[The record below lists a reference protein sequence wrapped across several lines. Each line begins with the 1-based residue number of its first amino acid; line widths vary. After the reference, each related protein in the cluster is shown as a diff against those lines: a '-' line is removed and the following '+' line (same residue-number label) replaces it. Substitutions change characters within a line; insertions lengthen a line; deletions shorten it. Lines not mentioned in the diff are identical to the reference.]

1 LSEIDCVPNQ
11 ESHVMR
17 HGFAESGS
25 SIYGSRNL
33 RKSNSKRRN
42 TYNIICFSFMPWSN
56 MWKRNQSMMAE
67 MANYDFVNKVIFV
80 NPDIWI
86 PRLFVHRSEVVRTSS
101 GVAGKFFPCKRSSK
115 VWEYTPLRFLP
126 LKTRFAKL
134 KRIESQIA
142 LRVIRQL
149 NSDMPY
155 VLFMNCPNVYFSY
168 LLDELVKNAGLSMF
182 DFSDD
187 FVELVHTK
195 ERKEFFLNNITKY
208 AQAADI
214 VLTVNNHLKN
224 KYSFLNPNI
233 HVVRNATNYY
243 NFDRKNYNPVDFL
256 EKIKSTKRPIIG
268 YSGMVNASR
277 IDFGLLDFLIEKRPD
292 WQFVFV
298 GLVDSTFA
306 KRYSQYENV
315 HHFPPV
321 DYQKLPD
328 HIRYFDVAIVP
339 FKINE
344 HTKGNNLLK
353 FHDYLAMGKAVVS
366 TEIGGADDIRSVI
379 SISQKPSE
387 FLEQIEKALINNTVD
402 DTLKRKRVA
411 LTNSWHRRVKKLV
424 ELITTYPGIGI
435 EPRAEHIRVK
445 NSTTIGSNHYYIRQ
459 NSAEEL

>member
-1 LSEIDCVPNQ
+1 
-11 ESHVMR
+11 
-17 HGFAESGS
+17 
-25 SIYGSRNL
+25 
-33 RKSNSKRRN
+33 
-42 TYNIICFSFMPWSN
+42 

-155 VLFMNCPNVYFSY
+155 VLCMNCPNVYFSY

-195 ERKEFFLNNITKY
+195 ERKEFFLHNITKY

-256 EKIKSTKRPIIG
+256 EKIKSTKKPIIG
-268 YSGMVNASR
+268 YSGLANASR
-277 IDFGLLDFLIEKRPD
+277 IDFGLLGFLIEKRPN

-298 GLVDSTFA
+298 GPADSAFVQ
-306 KRYSQYENV
+306 RFLHYSNV
-315 HHFPPV
+315 YHQSPV
-321 DYQKLPD
+321 DYEVLPD
-328 HIRYFDVAIVP
+328 YIHYFDAAFVP
-339 FKINE
+339 FEINE
-344 HTKGNNLLK
+344 HTKGNDLLK
-353 FHDYLAMGKAVVS
+353 FHDYLSMGKPVVS
-366 TEIGGADDIRSVI
+366 TDIGGAAQIKNVI
-379 SISQKPSE
+379 QVANTPSE
-387 FLEQIEKALINNTVD
+387 FMLSLDKAITSNSHEEV
-402 DTLKRKRVA
+402 LKRKNVA
-411 LTNSWHRRVKKLV
+411 FKNSWSNRIKELE
-424 ELITTYPGIGI
+424 ELIISSRQSDLI
-435 EPRAEHIRVK
+435 
-445 NSTTIGSNHYYIRQ
+445 STGPNP
-459 NSAEEL
+459 